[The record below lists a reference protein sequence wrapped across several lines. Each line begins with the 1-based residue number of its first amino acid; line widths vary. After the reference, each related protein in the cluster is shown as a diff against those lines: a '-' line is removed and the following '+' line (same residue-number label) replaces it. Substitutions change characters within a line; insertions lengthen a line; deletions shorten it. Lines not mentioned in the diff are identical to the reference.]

1 MTYELNSNSNKFGIM
16 STSTW
21 EAFQAK
27 TCARLAI
34 DPAQAKLMCR
44 LIDCGYVGTLTPL
57 NGEEDWTSTMATVCD
72 ALESSDAVQLEVLNQ
87 VVGSFSSLTE
97 TKPDVEQS
105 KDQNS
110 CKLTNLEQNVFK
122 AAASQLLSNL
132 SMDIKTY
139 YFIYPSIASDLP
151 KDLSGITTEEKD
163 RIMLA
168 GIECADD
175 FSLLSPLN
183 LCLSTHIAPEKIMA
197 LYTWAEE
204 AINEVHAKEVGA
216 IIEVEGWR
224 REVKLLGNV
233 GL

>member
-44 LIDCGYVGTLTPL
+44 LIDHGYIGTFTAL
-57 NGEEDWTSTMATVCD
+57 NGEDWTSTMATVCD
-72 ALESSDAVQLEVLNQ
+72 ALESSDAVQLEVINQ
-87 VVGSFSSLTE
+87 VVCSFSSLTE
-97 TKPDVEQS
+97 MKPDVEQS
-105 KDQNS
+105 TDENS
-110 CKLTNLEQNVFK
+110 CKPTNLEQNVFK

-151 KDLSGITTEEKD
+151 KDLSGITTEEKE

-168 GIECADD
+168 GIEYADD

-216 IIEVEGWR
+216 ILEVEGWR
-224 REVKLLGNV
+224 REVKLLEDV
-233 GL
+233 DL